1 MTPSSPDEALH
12 FRGKTLTPESPRPLH
27 VAEPARIPVLQNQ
40 MDPVFNDTSTYE
52 KSEAF
57 LGNSSQAQTND
68 STSLRGQYAGPGE
81 VRGTTGSVQVP
92 EQPPARQPPNT
103 QGSFHSDSSQVEDGS
118 MNKIANALSAT
129 ATTAQ
134 ASFASDQPAP
144 PVAAGTSSAAQDAPT
159 NSSLTT
165 VPPSDPV
172 SLLAPPPPDVPPSSS
187 HAAQDTPSASEVDHA
202 VASWTAQPAPQ
213 TRLDPQTKT
222 DDNTGEDGVDFQ
234 NLLDNLPPSS
244 TAPSAPAVS
253 ETAPLSAD
261 VSAFP
266 QAGTDDEALQSSLGL
281 PPRPPPQEKPSI
293 HPNYNASDD
302 IRSYHQ
308 LPPNTSNAQ
317 PSPSST
323 YTAQQSNYQ
332 SNLGLP
338 SLAAAGAP
346 GTSSGASALPPP
358 PVPSFQQSTS
368 TTTTESQDSPGP
380 ANNRKGGGERVVARQ
395 NKSSDEDTPW
405 GPEVQKKYDEFL
417 HDERIYVTEGLWD
430 RFPPGSRLFVG
441 NLPTERVTKRDL
453 FHIFHKFGK
462 LAQIS
467 IKQAYGFIQFL
478 DSSAC
483 KQALDAEQGAVVRG
497 RKVHLEI
504 SKPQRSTRP
513 GAAPAEPSRA
523 PPPRRSRSP
532 EFSRSG
538 PSGSRSAR
546 APADRYDRP
555 YEPGRVPFSDF
566 RDEPGHRRRDDYRPP
581 PPPRSPSPRAFRARD
596 GYRSRDR
603 TPERYDRR
611 ERRRSRS
618 PYTRDRRYRSP
629 SPRGR
634 GSYDGDADLPVP
646 RRAPRDVPEVQILV
660 LEELD
665 RNFIFYVENAFRNRG
680 LRVDVL
686 VLGPRIPLNAAVQRQ
701 IQEGVLGVVRLSR
714 PSQFS
719 RKIPLQVFDRS
730 GGPDNVR
737 SNEYPDVEP
746 SIAAEIVFHAQSMQR
761 GAPPAPFPPNP
772 AFGVP
777 PLPAP
782 AATVPPQAPLPTV
795 ANQPNIANLI
805 TSLDGPTLQSLL
817 GVLQQR
823 PPAVPAAQQPFPSS
837 STPHG
842 AADLASLLNAATR
855 QPVVANPQQPLP
867 SQPFPLQAPNAPLVS
882 DPNLISLLAKGLGG
896 QQPQN
901 PAAVGPQVQNIMN
914 QLGKWKQ

>member
-27 VAEPARIPVLQNQ
+27 IAEPARIPVLQNQ
-40 MDPVFNDTSTYE
+40 MDPIFNDTSTYE
-52 KSEAF
+52 RPDF
-57 LGNSSQAQTND
+57 LHGHNFHTHPRDPGAVSSTHQHHLHQHLHQQHQNPQA
-68 STSLRGQYAGPGE
+68 QYAGPRE
-81 VRGTTGSVQVP
+81 VRGTTGSDPAP
-92 EQPPARQPPNT
+92 EQSPLRQQPPHTPT
-103 QGSFHSDSSQVEDGS
+103 QD
-118 MNKIANALSAT
+118 
-129 ATTAQ
+129 
-134 ASFASDQPAP
+134 PA
-144 PVAAGTSSAAQDAPT
+144 
-159 NSSLTT
+159 
-165 VPPSDPV
+165 
-172 SLLAPPPPDVPPSSS
+172 SLLASSIPDVPPSSS
-187 HAAQDTPSASEVDHA
+187 HAAQNIPSASEVDHA
-202 VASWTAQPAPQ
+202 ATSWTAQSAPQ
-213 TRLDPQTKT
+213 DRLDSPSKAAE
-222 DDNTGEDGVDFQ
+222 DNTGEDGVDFQ

-253 ETAPLSAD
+253 ETAPLSVD
-261 VSAFP
+261 VSAIP
-266 QAGTDDEALQSSLGL
+266 PAGADEDALQSALGL
-281 PPRPPPQEKPSI
+281 PPRPPPQAKPSI
-293 HPNYNASDD
+293 HPNYNPSDD

-308 LPPNTSNAQ
+308 LPPNS
-317 PSPSST
+317 SSST
-323 YTAQQSNYQ
+323 ATTPTAAQSSPTASYPAQQSNYQ
-332 SNLGLP
+332 SNIGISPLAGP
-338 SLAAAGAP
+338 LAASGAP
-346 GTSSGASALPPP
+346 GTSSGSNALPPP
-358 PVPSFQQSTS
+358 PVPSFQQS
-368 TTTTESQDSPGP
+368 SPSASEPQETPAP
-380 ANNRKGGGERVVARQ
+380 ANNKTSRRERSQARQ
-395 NKSSDEDTPW
+395 AKSADEDTPW

-513 GAAPAEPSRA
+513 GAATAETSRA
-523 PPPRRSRSP
+523 PPSRRSRSP
-532 EFSRSG
+532 EFSRNG
-538 PSGSRSAR
+538 PPSSRAAR
-546 APADRYDRP
+546 ATADRYDRS
-555 YEPGRVPFSDF
+555 YESGRVPFSDF
-566 RDEPGHRRRDDYRPP
+566 RDEPTHRRRDDYRPP
-581 PPPRSPSPRAFRARD
+581 PAPRSPSPRTFRARD

-629 SPRGR
+629 SPRAR
-634 GSYDGDADLPVP
+634 GAYEGDADLPVP

-665 RNFIFYVENAFRNRG
+665 RNFIFHVENSFRNRG

-701 IQEGVLGVVRLSR
+701 IQEGVLAVVRLSR

-730 GGPDNVR
+730 AGADNIR

-746 SIAAEIVFHAQSMQR
+746 NIAAEIVFHAQSMQR
-761 GAPPAPFPPNP
+761 GAPSAPFTSGP

-777 PLPAP
+777 PIPIPAVSVPQVPQVPQVPHASMP
-782 AATVPPQAPLPTV
+782 AL

-823 PPAVPAAQQPFPSS
+823 PAAVPTGPQHFPTAGTS
-837 STPHG
+837 HG
-842 AADLASLLNAATR
+842 AGDLASLLNAATR
-855 QPVVANPQQPLP
+855 PPVAANQQQPMHT
-867 SQPFPLQAPNAPLVS
+867 QPFPLQAPNAPVVS

-901 PAAVGPQVQNIMN
+901 QAAVGPQVQNIMH